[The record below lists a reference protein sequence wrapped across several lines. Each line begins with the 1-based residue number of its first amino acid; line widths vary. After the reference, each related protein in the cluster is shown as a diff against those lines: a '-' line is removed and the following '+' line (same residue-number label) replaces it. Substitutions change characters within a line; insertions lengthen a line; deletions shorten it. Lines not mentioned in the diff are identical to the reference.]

1 MLFNLCFLKFTQ
13 GDIWSSCPFFLNVQ
27 CHCTFLW
34 QFIYYQ
40 ASIGGYLSCLQFFT
54 VIELQEAFLYI
65 LHLASVWEFADS
77 VDPEVELLDW
87 GFILHW
93 IYCGQLITQSG
104 CTNLR
109 STGRSSEFLFEH
121 IFANTWHCQSFK
133 FLPIWK
139 L

>member
-1 MLFNLCFLKFTQ
+1 MYNAIVHFCGNLF
-13 GDIWSSCPFFLNVQ
+13 I
-27 CHCTFLW
+27 
-34 QFIYYQ
+34 Q

-109 STGRSSEFLFEH
+109 STGCSSEFLFEH